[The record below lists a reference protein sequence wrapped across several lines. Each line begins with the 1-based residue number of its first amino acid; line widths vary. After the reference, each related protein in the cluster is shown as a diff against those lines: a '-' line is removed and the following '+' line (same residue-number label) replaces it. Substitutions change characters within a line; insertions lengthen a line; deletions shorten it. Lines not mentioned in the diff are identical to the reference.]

1 MVLHLA
7 WLFVVGEAQRMGK
20 PLVNVDPSLVTEA
33 TPAGAFWDELP
44 CARTAHVFLRRLSP
58 AARRP
63 ILAIRSAEKTTHRPL
78 CAFALCVARSLDA
91 AVLG

>member
-44 CARTAHVFLRRLSP
+44 CARTARIFFATP
-58 AARRP
+58 IARRP
-63 ILAIRSAEKTTHRPL
+63 PPHPRHPL
-78 CAFALCVARSLDA
+78 RRKNNSPPLVCVRAVRSLDA